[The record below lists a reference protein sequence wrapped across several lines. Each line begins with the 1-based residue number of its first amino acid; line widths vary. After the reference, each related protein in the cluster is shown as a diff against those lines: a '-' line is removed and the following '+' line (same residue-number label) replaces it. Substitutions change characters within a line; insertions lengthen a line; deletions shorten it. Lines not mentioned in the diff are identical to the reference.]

1 MGTQNPQIISEN
13 IVLIADSNTW
23 IEGNAIQQLQTTA
36 RLPQMHHVAGMPD
49 LHAGRGYPVGA
60 AFFSLGRFYPAL
72 IGNDIGCG
80 MALWQT
86 NLPAHKAKPAKL
98 AKQLGSIDAPLD
110 ESWQER
116 INEILPQHPFQVA
129 LGTIGGG
136 NHFAELQTVDTVY
149 RPERLPENFDTDCLQ
164 LLVHS
169 GSRGLGQQVLRRHV
183 DAHGHQGLPE
193 NSPEAAAYLAE
204 HNDALAFARANRL
217 LIAERMFERWH
228 AEGRRLLDA
237 IGWAA
242 ILSQLL
248 AALGTLFDKAG
259 IGGTVS
265 YIVAQIVPTHI
276 GFAVAAAYCIGMAFF
291 TVIMG
296 NAFAAFAVMTTGI
309 GIPLAMEMHHA
320 NPLIVAPIAMLAGY
334 CGTLMT
340 PMAANF
346 NIVPAALLEMNNKY
360 GVIKAQIPVALLLLA
375 SNIFLMYFLGF

>member
-1 MGTQNPQIISEN
+1 MKEEITPLLHLKSLITLDYVYIFCAIYLLIFGILTIIDRKNPKRIGTALFWL
-13 IVLIADSNTW
+13 VYAVTFYGCDHIANTFF
-23 IEGNAIQQLQTTA
+23 
-36 RLPQMHHVAGMPD
+36 
-49 LHAGRGYPVGA
+49 HADIYGA
-60 AFFSLGRFYPAL
+60 ARKTVSAL
-72 IGNDIGCG
+72 ALPLSQSGTLLPGYIDAVLKQHVSAGEIAGWLVIF
-80 MALWQT
+80 MAVIV
-86 NLPAHKAKPAKL
+86 A
-98 AKQLGSIDAPLD
+98 AKQLGKGDYKEA
-110 ESWQER
+110 
-116 INEILPQHPFQVA
+116 
-129 LGTIGGG
+129 T
-136 NHFAELQTVDTVY
+136 
-149 RPERLPENFDTDCLQ
+149 
-164 LLVHS
+164 
-169 GSRGLGQQVLRRHV
+169 
-183 DAHGHQGLPE
+183 
-193 NSPEAAAYLAE
+193 AAAKQTAATRLG
-204 HNDALAFARANRL
+204 NALFIPVLGVGVLTFFIAWDHITDLGALIGFGVAAL
-217 LIAERMFERWH
+217 LSLGLVLIITRGSPLQSFH
-228 AEGRRLLDA
+228 EGRRLLDA

-248 AALGTLFDKAG
+248 AALGALFDKAG
-259 IGGTVS
+259 IGGIVS
-265 YIVAQIVPTHI
+265 QIVGQIVPTHI